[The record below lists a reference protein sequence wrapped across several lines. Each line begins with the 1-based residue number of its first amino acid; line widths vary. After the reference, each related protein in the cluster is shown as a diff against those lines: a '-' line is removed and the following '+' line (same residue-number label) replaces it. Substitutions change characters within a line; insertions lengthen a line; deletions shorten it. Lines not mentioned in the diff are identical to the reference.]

1 LLPNSVRLV
10 HMAAL
15 ALVALTVI
23 LLITPAALHRIVFEC
38 RDDERFAS
46 LGSRVITA
54 ALIPLA
60 AGISAELF
68 VAATR
73 LLPGS
78 MAPGW
83 AAVSSLC
90 VLIGLWY
97 VLPLALRVSR
107 R

>member
-1 LLPNSVRLV
+1 
-10 HMAAL
+10 M
-15 ALVALTVI
+15 
-23 LLITPAALHRIVFEC
+23 
-38 RDDERFAS
+38 
-46 LGSRVITA
+46 A

-60 AGISAELF
+60 AEISAELY

-83 AAVSSLC
+83 TAVSSLC